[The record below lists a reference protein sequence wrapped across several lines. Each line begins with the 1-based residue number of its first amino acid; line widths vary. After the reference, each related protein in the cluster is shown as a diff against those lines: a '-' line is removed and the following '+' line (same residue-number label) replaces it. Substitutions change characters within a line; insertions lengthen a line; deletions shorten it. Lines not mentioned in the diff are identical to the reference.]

1 MERDLSKLDI
11 KDVIMEIGLYLPTI
25 DVIQCFT
32 DEKIMLELF
41 ERQNEMNQYDIVD
54 FIAKNQK
61 KFNMNRF
68 IFANYLMMSGKK
80 TIEGIDL
87 RGKIT
92 NRELKM
98 KKIEEHLA
106 KHPILLLDADGITMK
121 TQIYDSRDYCRPSK
135 AKEHMDEVKA
145 GLERLKEIDNKTDIE
160 YLLLVQVLT
169 DIGAAYCTVPD
180 LGSAMR
186 ENIIVNTFKDEEGMT
201 REELL
206 SILNG
211 NPTREKSFIELVML
225 KASKSSDA
233 SELYIFIAVKTPV
246 RIPKIKQ
253 NVHTY
258 IFILCLY
265 KKSIV

>member
-1 MERDLSKLDI
+1 MGRDLSKLDI

-61 KFNMNRF
+61 SFNMNRF

-98 KKIEEHLA
+98 KKIEVVSVIY
-106 KHPILLLDADGITMK
+106 KDGEFSVIHDKM
-121 TQIYDSRDYCRPSK
+121 
-135 AKEHMDEVKA
+135 
-145 GLERLKEIDNKTDIE
+145 
-160 YLLLVQVLT
+160 
-169 DIGAAYCTVPD
+169 
-180 LGSAMR
+180 
-186 ENIIVNTFKDEEGMT
+186 
-201 REELL
+201 
-206 SILNG
+206 
-211 NPTREKSFIELVML
+211 
-225 KASKSSDA
+225 
-233 SELYIFIAVKTPV
+233 PV
-246 RIPKIKQ
+246 
-253 NVHTY
+253 
-258 IFILCLY
+258 
-265 KKSIV
+265 